1 MTGRLIV
8 LFALLVGLASPGE
21 VIPASRQP
29 VVGKKG
35 MVVAVEP
42 LATRI
47 GSEILKNGGNAIDAA
62 VATGFALAVTHPSA
76 GNIGGGGFM
85 VIRLADGTTTAVDYR
100 EKAPRKA
107 TSHMFLNSAG
117 ERARNSNIT
126 LQRSGGGTRH
136 PFTNR
141 IHHLAIGVPGTVAGF
156 ALALEKYGTM
166 SMADVVQPAIEL
178 ADSGFVINARI
189 AAGLNSR
196 AAIFKQI
203 PASKKS
209 LMRSDGE
216 LWEEGDRWIQKDLA
230 ATLKRIAQHGHDGFY
245 RGKTADLIEKD
256 MLANGGLIDRQDLAN
271 YQAVLREPIRTTY
284 RGYEYVG
291 MPPPSSGGISIAMML
306 NILEGFE
313 LEALGHN
320 SSHSMHL
327 LAEAMRRAFAD
338 RAQYLGDSDFVDIPL
353 NLLASKKHGR
363 EHRAAINPYYATRS
377 EEIGP
382 RITQAHESDETT
394 HFSVVDQWGNSVAN
408 TYTLEGSY
416 GSHIVISGTGFLGN
430 NEMGDF
436 NVNPGV
442 TLPNGQ
448 IGTEPNI
455 IEPDKRMLS
464 SMSPSIVTKNGEL
477 HLVTGSPGGRTI
489 INTTLQIILNVID
502 HGMTIQEA
510 VDAPRIHHQW
520 YPDVLRVERG
530 VSVDVLRALRNMGHE
545 IDRRSWNGLRK
556 QGDGHSIMIDPETGY
571 RLGAPDPRIEGAA
584 YGH

>member
-1 MTGRLIV
+1 MTGRLLV
-8 LFALLVGLASPGE
+8 LIALLVGLVSPGE
-21 VIPASRQP
+21 VISASRKP

-42 LATRI
+42 IAAKI
-47 GSEILKNGGNAIDAA
+47 GTDILKKGGNAIDAA

-85 VIRLADGTTTAVDYR
+85 VIRMANGTAIAVDYR
-100 EKAPRKA
+100 EKAPRTA
-107 TSHMFLNSAG
+107 TEHMYLNGAG
-117 ERARNSNIT
+117 ERAVNPNIT
-126 LQRSGGGTRH
+126 LKRSDGSTYH

-156 ALALEKYGTM
+156 ALVLEKYGTM
-166 SMADVVQPAIEL
+166 SIAEVIQPAIAL
-178 ADSGFVINARI
+178 ADNGFVISERI

-196 AAIFKQI
+196 AVIFSQI

-209 LMRSDGE
+209 MMRTDGKQ
-216 LWEEGDRWIQKDLA
+216 WQEGDRWTQKDLA
-230 ATLKRIAQHGHDGFY
+230 ATLKRIAQDGHDGFY
-245 RGKTADLIEKD
+245 KGKTAVLIERD
-256 MLANGGLIDRQDLAN
+256 MLANGGLIDQQDLAN
-271 YQAVLREPIRTTY
+271 YQAILREPIRATY
-284 RGYEYVG
+284 RGYEFIG

-313 LEALGHN
+313 LDILGHN

-327 LAEAMRRAFAD
+327 MAEAMRRAFAD
-338 RAQYLGDSDFVDIPL
+338 RAQYLGDVDFVDIPL
-353 NLLASKKHGR
+353 ERLASKEHGR
-363 EHRAAINPYYATRS
+363 KHRSTINPYYATKS
-377 EEIGP
+377 EDIGP
-382 RITQAHESDETT
+382 KITQAQESSETT
-394 HFSVVDQWGNSVAN
+394 HFSIVDQWGNGVAN

-416 GSHIVISGTGFLGN
+416 GSHIVISGTGFLTN

-436 NVNPGV
+436 NVHPGV

-448 IGTEPNI
+448 IGTEPNSI
-455 IEPDKRMLS
+455 QPDKRMLS
-464 SMSPSIVTKNGEL
+464 SMSPAIVTQDGKL
-477 HLVTGSPGGRTI
+477 FLVTGSPGGRTI

-510 VDAPRIHHQW
+510 VNAPRIHHQW
-520 YPDVLRVERG
+520 FPDIFRIERG
-530 VSVDVLRALRNMGHE
+530 VSVDVLRALENMGHE
-545 IDRRSWNGLRK
+545 ISQQGSNGAYV
-556 QGDGHSIMIDPETGY
+556 QGDGHSIMVDPETNY